1 MIRENQKILNFI
13 NVISDG
19 LILLLALPIAFWLRF
34 YVLPGGIIHV
44 YVNGRAV
51 LEDGN
56 YLGGTNGEV
65 VLKER

>member
-34 YVLPGGIIHV
+34 YVLPGGIINV
-44 YVNGRAV
+44 KLV
-51 LEDGN
+51 E
-56 YLGGTNGEV
+56 YLLLDFILMLV
-65 VLKER
+65 HIFIYSA